1 MEKSISYE
9 DMGVKVKFEKR
20 SEGGFAI
27 VFEEDGKLSVGKHE
41 EVKNNS
47 PFYQT
52 LLQKGEK
59 R

>member
-1 MEKSISYE
+1 MTSHRLKQF
-9 DMGVKVKFEKR
+9 DKCNLV
-20 SEGGFAI
+20 I
-27 VFEEDGKLSVGKHE
+27 VFEEDGKLSIGKHE

-52 LLQKGEK
+52 LLQKGEE